1 MSAES
6 KTSSSLSTV
15 IVPISNDNPLD
26 LSDEIRDVQKW
37 LANDNGQYI
46 YIGLQGIVESFKIFM
61 ASLLAITVVQRCD
74 NSPNKICSFTDA
86 FKRDDV
92 ASSAVIING
101 INIFAFVIFYIVELM
116 REVYLIKHLD
126 INKYKGD
133 LHLPNVI
140 TAYPKIKL
148 GLKKHNVRY
157 DRTIKALC
165 YITVGNWII
174 SITVVGMHWYSIKTV
189 LSLLTN
195 ILLITTKLWNARTI
209 ASTSIRKNIA
219 ISAYMKEFASFN
231 VIDKDYLKDVPANM

>member
-1 MSAES
+1 MSVES
-6 KTSSSLSTV
+6 KTSSSLSNV
-15 IVPISNDNPLD
+15 IVPVPDDNPLD

-46 YIGLQGIVESFKIFM
+46 YIGLQGVVEGFKIFM

-74 NSPNKICSFTDA
+74 NAPNKICSFSDA
-86 FKRDDV
+86 FKRDDI
-92 ASSAVIING
+92 ATTAVIING
-101 INIFAFVIFYIVELM
+101 INIFAFIFFYLVEIM
-116 REVYLIKHLD
+116 REVYLIKYLD

-140 TAYPKIKL
+140 KNYPKIKH

-157 DRTIKALC
+157 DRTIKVLC
-165 YITVGNWII
+165 CITLGNWII

-209 ASTSIRKNIA
+209 STASIRKNIA
-219 ISAYMKEFASFN
+219 ISAYMKEFSSFN
-231 VIDKDYLKDVPANM
+231 VIDKDYIQNES